1 MRLYF
6 ENSQGKRRYISQVYH
21 MQEIF
26 AIIADV
32 LEEYNY
38 KSYYTRIWY
47 EENKKELW
55 FDVGSH
61 SEFFV
66 VTEVEKD
73 SVLLESLKENNNG

>member
-6 ENSQGKRRYISQVYH
+6 QNSMGKRKFISQVYF
-21 MQEIF
+21 MKEIS

-32 LEEYNY
+32 LEEHNY

-47 EENKKELW
+47 EKEKKELW

-66 VTEVEKD
+66 VTEVEEN
-73 SVLLESLKENNNG
+73 SQLLESLKENNNG

>member
-32 LEEYNY
+32 LEEHNY

-47 EENKKELW
+47 EEDKK
-55 FDVGSH
+55 
-61 SEFFV
+61 
-66 VTEVEKD
+66 
-73 SVLLESLKENNNG
+73 